1 MRSCYIV
8 SYDISDPK
16 RLRRVHRKMRGYGD
30 PLQYSVF
37 RCVLSPSEKIL
48 MIEALSEIIHH
59 REDQVML
66 INLGPADG
74 RVSESLETIG
84 RAHDWSRDDRIAV
97 IV

>member
-1 MRSCYIV
+1 MRNRYVV
-8 SYDISDPK
+8 SYDVSEPK
-16 RLRRVHRKMRGYGD
+16 RLRRVHKLMKGYGI

-37 RCVLSPSEKIL
+37 QCDLSQSERIL
-48 MIEALSEIIHH
+48 LVEALMPAINH

-74 RVSESLETIG
+74 RGCESIEVIG
-84 RAHDWSRDDRIAV
+84 RSMKGLEEGLAV